1 MRLAESRGPQP
12 SPRGGPQ
19 LVLHSFAISAGCCP
33 NNSFLV
39 NKKRGRSTEIEQP
52 PPSANPV
59 SRVLYPASAAGPLSF
74 IYDCG
79 HPQPPATYPSTS
91 DEQSLAVD
99 IHGLATR
106 KAYSRR
112 TLLPPR
118 WALTPP
124 FHPYLRQFPDNKSSA
139 GGHSLLRYYTL
150 TDVESLARAALCVAR
165 TFLSPPK
172 RAAIERICR

>member
-1 MRLAESRGPQP
+1 MRFEEPRGPQP
-12 SPRGGPQ
+12 SPRGGP
-19 LVLHSFAISAGCCP
+19 LLFAIAHTRAPAGCCP
-33 NNSFLV
+33 NNSFLG

-59 SRVLYPASAAGPLSF
+59 SRVLYPASAGPLSF

-165 TFLSPPK
+165 TFLPPPK